1 MTGAPPIVLRAK
13 HDQDIPKIF
22 RDWLKSY
29 RSKGP
34 GCATIPN
41 EVYYWWQ
48 HRLIEVLWM
57 DPAVGWAIATDRQD
71 SAKIYG
77 WLCYQR
83 AESEAGDVPV
93 IHYVYVNKLFR
104 RLGVATALLNASD
117 GRPEKTLPIAVT
129 SITPAGREL
138 MSKRVYVYNPYLL
151 WARVP
156 APGPSP
162 GTKIG
167 SPRTTGSRSPF
178 RGSRIAIAAHGF
190 ARKPGYEE
198 PDEDEVA

>member
-1 MTGAPPIVLRAK
+1 MTGTPPIAMRNK

-29 RSKGP
+29 RAKGP

-48 HRLIEVLWM
+48 HRLIEVLWA
-57 DPAVGWAIATDRQD
+57 DPTVGWAIACDRQD
-71 SAKIYG
+71 PFKIYG

-83 AESEAGDVPV
+83 AESAEGDIPV
-93 IHYVYVNKLFR
+93 FHYVYVNKIFR
-104 RLGVATALLNASD
+104 RLGVATALLNAAD
-117 GRPEKTLPIAVT
+117 GRPDKTLPIAVT

-138 MSKRVYVYNPYLL
+138 MDKRPFVYNPYLL

-156 APGPSP
+156 APGPSR
-162 GTKIG
+162 GTKIAG
-167 SPRTTGSRSPF
+167 PRAAPQSPF
-178 RGSRIAIAAHGF
+178 RGSRNEIAKYGF
-190 ARKPGYEE
+190 SRRPGHE
-198 PDEDEVA
+198 PEEDEVA